1 MQVICMISEFPL
13 KYKHT
18 QTPVLLTLRLRQR
31 NEYLYITFLSCS
43 DSAVP
48 VLQTPIY
55 QTIMETVRY
64 STFNRVKSFKRN
76 LSLNAKPSSDQLETT
91 VNCNYEFDYVNFD
104 TMSLADDC
112 DSDLPHHV
120 EEKMLPKVQTKRG
133 VLWQMSGKLFS
144 TWQERFCVLTENS
157 FYSFSKK
164 SASATKTFRKIKLS
178 DIIDICILTDRGH
191 NTMILKM
198 NNGGKFMFRK
208 SEFLLDW
215 YKQFLSNTS
224 AHIRNNLRKSI
235 SMNNLNNCKL
245 SRRPL
250 MGISSLTQS
259 FHK

>member
-1 MQVICMISEFPL
+1 MISEFPL

-31 NEYLYITFLSCS
+31 NEYLYITFLVCS

-48 VLQTPIY
+48 VLQTPFY

-64 STFNRVKSFKRN
+64 STVNRVKSFKRN
-76 LSLNAKPSSDQLETT
+76 LSLNIKPNSDQLETT

-164 SASATKTFRKIKLS
+164 SASTTKTFRKIKLS